1 MHPSHRTLAVR
12 YALAALAEA
21 ARAQADGGWCSIGDL
36 FPNVRGDTARRLIGP
51 FRARGIVQARGNGRA
66 KRYALAEDVPAESV
80 LSLSG
85 EDIRRILEPHLFE
98 GATRSEDEQHEDDLV
113 SDDPDQLA
121 AFDEATETSEEEEP
135 DVAMLLADRLTRMT
149 DALVSMN
156 DRLETLSKLSL
167 ASSPSNL
174 VTREVLEETLRA
186 RDESLASAIS
196 ETIKRRDDVIHAAI
210 TEALTAMA
218 KDVASELDKQ
228 NDQISEQTEAIVQGL
243 KTRDEALREH
253 LGFLRDVNNKNARSI
268 EQALES
274 MDQSVTGG
282 LQSMTKDIASLLKTL
297 NMTVA
302 GLTSEERTSRQLLK
316 GQLKAEPLPSSATS
330 LPTVFA
336 IEGRRKG

>member
-12 YALAALAEA
+12 HALASLVEA
-21 ARAQADGGWCSIGDL
+21 ARTQADGGWCAIGDL
-36 FPNVRGDTARRLIGP
+36 FPDVRGDMARRLIGP
-51 FRARGIVQARGNGRA
+51 FRARGIVQDRGNGPA
-66 KRYALAEDVPAESV
+66 KRYALAEDIPAESV
-80 LSLSG
+80 LSLTG

-98 GATRSEDEQHEDDLV
+98 GATRSAEHEDDLV
-113 SDDPDQLA
+113 SDDPEQLA
-121 AFDEATETSEEEEP
+121 AFVEATETSEEEEP

-186 RDESLASAIS
+186 RDESLATAIS
-196 ETIKRRDDVIHAAI
+196 ETIKRRDDAIHTAI

-218 KDVASELDKQ
+218 KDVAGELDKQ
-228 NDQISEQTEAIVQGL
+228 NDQISEQTEAVVTGL

-253 LGFLRDVNNKNARSI
+253 LGFLRDVSNKNTRSI
-268 EQALES
+268 EQALETL
-274 MDQSVTGG
+274 DRSVLGG
-282 LQSMTKDIASLLKTL
+282 LQSMTKDVASLLKTL

-302 GLTSEERTSRQLLK
+302 NLTSEERTSRQLLK
-316 GQLKAEPLPSSATS
+316 GQLKTEPAPSSVTS
-330 LPTVFA
+330 LPAVFA